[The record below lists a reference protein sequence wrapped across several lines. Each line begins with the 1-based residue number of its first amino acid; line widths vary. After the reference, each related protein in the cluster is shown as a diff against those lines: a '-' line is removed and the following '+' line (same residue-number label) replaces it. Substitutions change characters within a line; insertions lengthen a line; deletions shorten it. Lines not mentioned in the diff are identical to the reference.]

1 MQKTES
7 KTLWAQPPDILD
19 LQPHQ
24 VDVWRIALD
33 LPTASVKRLESHL
46 SADESQRAARFHF
59 PADREH
65 YITAHG
71 CLRDVLARYLN
82 CAPGQMDFSV
92 NDHGKPALDGHKL
105 EFNLSHS
112 GDFALIAVTRERKVG
127 VDVERIR
134 SGLELESIANRYF
147 SLGEVTELM
156 ALPLDQREPA
166 FFNCWTRKEAYIK
179 AQGLG
184 LSLPLDSFDVSLA
197 PHEPVIL
204 RAVCPDAQVA
214 SHWTLVSL
222 DVDSIYA
229 AALAVEDRDL
239 QIRFWDW
246 QAG

>member
-24 VDVWRIALD
+24 VGVWRIALD

-59 PADREH
+59 PADRER

-71 CLRDVLARYLN
+71 CLRDVLARYLS
-82 CAPGQMDFSV
+82 CAPSKMNFFV
-92 NDHGKPALDGHKL
+92 NNYGKPALGGHQL

-127 VDVERIR
+127 IDVERIR
-134 SGLELESIANRYF
+134 SGLELESIASRYF

-156 ALPLDQREPA
+156 ALPLEQREPA

-184 LSLPLDSFDVSLA
+184 LALPLDSFDVSLI
-197 PHEPVIL
+197 PHEPAVL
-204 RAVCPDAQVA
+204 RATRPDVQEA

-222 DVDSIYA
+222 DVNSNYT
-229 AALAVEDRDL
+229 AALAVEDRDP

-246 QAG
+246 HAG